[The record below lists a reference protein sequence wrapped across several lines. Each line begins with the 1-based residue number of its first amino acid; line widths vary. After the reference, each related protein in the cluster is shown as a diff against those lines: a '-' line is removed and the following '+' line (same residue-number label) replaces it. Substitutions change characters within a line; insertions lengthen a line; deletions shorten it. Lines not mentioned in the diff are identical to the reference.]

1 MNHYSYVVERV
12 TRNHNTANIS
22 CVSQRREPSRDV
34 EFTEENTAWFD
45 TSADGRETYM
55 ITDVKEDLLI
65 SEPGYTYPL
74 RNCDMSRAYIGY
86 DQRKATELKRRYE

>member
-1 MNHYSYVVERV
+1 METTV
-12 TRNHNTANIS
+12 RNP
-22 CVSQRREPSRDV
+22 QRGRLKTRDV

-55 ITDVKEDLLI
+55 ITDMKGDLLI

-74 RNCDMSRAYIGY
+74 RIYDMSRADIGY
-86 DQRKATELKRRYE
+86 NQRKATELKRRYE